1 MNETEYLQFCKKQV
15 NGPLNEEDLITMLTA
30 WGAINYSLGYKT
42 ALTDNNIE
50 PKDDGSGSAGQAI

>member
-15 NGPLNEEDLITMLTA
+15 NGPLNEDDLVTMLTA
-30 WGAINYSLGYKT
+30 WGAINYSLGYRT

-50 PKDDGSGSAGQAI
+50 PKDDSTGLTEPFI